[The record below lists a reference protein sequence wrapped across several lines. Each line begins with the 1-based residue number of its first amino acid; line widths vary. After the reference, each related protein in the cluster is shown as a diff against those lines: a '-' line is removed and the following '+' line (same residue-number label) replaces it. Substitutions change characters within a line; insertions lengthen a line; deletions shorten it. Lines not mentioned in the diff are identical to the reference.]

1 MVIDDFDI
9 PCVAVAPFKTYSEL
23 IVDADAVLSGS
34 VTGQFFQPVAGGNA
48 KEVQRS
54 GGVKLLKLADGS
66 QGNSN
71 KPGD

>member
-1 MVIDDFDI
+1 MVVDNLNI
-9 PCVAVAPFKTYSEL
+9 PGAFGCPYKAHAEL